1 MTTTPTTPLATPRGP
16 TLRRQLRAALV
27 LVLIVGG
34 ILGTAWGAYH
44 MTVGRPHL
52 AGERRHEFGHVT
64 LVDGRAEF
72 DHTFILTNT
81 GSSTIEIGNIRTS
94 CGCTVADPST
104 RSVGPGETIEI
115 AATLTL
121 KKEGRKKSRIFLEYG
136 GSDVDVLHLE
146 GWARQPN
153 QLSLA
158 PGPTRLI
165 PGEVLA
171 RLLSF
176 RDYETNDEPP
186 PPSFETPPG
195 VQAAFF
201 GWKQVTRLR
210 SRDGMPAR
218 WRGQISERHDDGTHG
233 THGTLATGAAV
244 QISVGPDESVQLP
257 LALPAVAPPASSP
270 ASSP

>member
-1 MTTTPTTPLATPRGP
+1 MSATRRDPANNDSGMTTPATTPLITHRGP

-27 LVLIVGG
+27 LLLIVVG
-34 ILGTAWGAYH
+34 ILGSAWGAYRV
-44 MTVGRPHL
+44 TVGRPRL
-52 AGERRHEFGHVT
+52 EGVRHHDFGLGT
-64 LVDGRAEF
+64 LVNGRAEF
-72 DHTFILTNT
+72 GHTFVLTNT
-81 GSSTIEIGNIRTS
+81 GSSTIEIENIRTS
-94 CGCTVADPST
+94 CGCTVAESST
-104 RSVGPGETIEI
+104 RSLGPGETIEI

-121 KKEGRKKSRIFLEYG
+121 KTEGRKTSRIFLEYG

-165 PGEVLA
+165 PGAVLG

-186 PPSFETPPG
+186 PPSFRTPPG
-195 VQAAFF
+195 VQATFF
-201 GWKQVTRLR
+201 GWKQVARLR

-218 WRGQISERHDDGTHG
+218 WRGQFSVRCDDGA
-233 THGTLATGAAV
+233 LEAGAAV
-244 QISVGPDESVQLP
+244 EISVGPDEFVRLP
-257 LALPAVAPPASSP
+257 LTAVPRG
-270 ASSP
+270 